1 MIRLTM
7 TLVLSIGLIG
17 CQSTRYPLP
26 SCDGY
31 SKRPLNK
38 SMWDWENMTGP
49 KRPSPASPRDTNAA
63 QAMQLVT
70 PDPSPSKENRM

>member
-1 MIRLTM
+1 MIRLTV

-17 CQSTRYPLP
+17 CQSVKYPLP

-38 SMWDWENMTGP
+38 SMWNWEQMKGV
-49 KRPSPASPRDTNAA
+49 KQPAAA
-63 QAMQLVT
+63 APNEVHHG
-70 PDPSPSKENRM
+70 